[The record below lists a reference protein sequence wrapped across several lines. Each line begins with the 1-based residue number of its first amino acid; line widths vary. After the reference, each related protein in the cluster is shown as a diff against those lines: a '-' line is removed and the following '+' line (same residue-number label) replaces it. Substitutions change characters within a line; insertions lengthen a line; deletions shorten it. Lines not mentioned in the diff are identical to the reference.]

1 VLRDILMNL
10 KNALLITEDDGY
22 YYIPD
27 PVLRIAIKNI
37 RA

>member
-1 VLRDILMNL
+1 
-10 KNALLITEDDGY
+10 LLITDDDGY

>member
-1 VLRDILMNL
+1 M
-10 KNALLITEDDGY
+10 LITENDGY

-27 PVLRIAIKNI
+27 PALRIAIKNI

>member
-1 VLRDILMNL
+1 M
-10 KNALLITEDDGY
+10 LITENDGY
-22 YYIPD
+22 YYISN

>member
-1 VLRDILMNL
+1 M
-10 KNALLITEDDGY
+10 LITENDGY